1 MLVTNPTP
9 EYEIVAPN
17 EAIVAWKQNAVTV
30 QVLDIIDQELQASSL
45 RIGKGETL
53 GDNIIQDTARAVG
66 YVDALEF
73 MRHLFELAFVVKGVE
88 DDREYGDEQTEEDS

>member
-1 MLVTNPTP
+1 MLVTNPVP
-9 EYEIVAPN
+9 EYAIVAPN
-17 EAIVAWKQNAVTV
+17 EAIVAWKHDAVTI

-53 GDNIIQDTARAVG
+53 GENIIQDTARAVG

-73 MRHLFELAFVVKGVE
+73 MRHLFELTFVVEGVE
-88 DDREYGDEQTEEDS
+88 DDREFGEKQDKEAP